1 MQRENLWMVQCM
13 DREGDDVTAL
23 REQHMVGHMNHIEDL
38 VDSIAMAGSLKDE
51 AGEQIVGSFLAY
63 RTDDLNQEKAW
74 LAGDP
79 LAQCGIWGTLEWSRQ
94 VLAAGTLAG
103 GVTW

>member
-1 MQRENLWMVQCM
+1 MVT
-13 DREGDDVTAL
+13 G
-23 REQHMVGHMNHIEDL
+23 
-38 VDSIAMAGSLKDE
+38 
-51 AGEQIVGSFLAY
+51 AGEHIIGSFFAY
-63 RTDDLNQEKAW
+63 KTDDLNQAKAW

-79 LAQCGIWGTLEWSRQ
+79 YAQSGIWESVEWARL